1 MTNRSIKTKLH
12 TLRVVMSFGLLGAVV
27 AGVLFGGLDV
37 DLRPYGAALGMAT
50 ASFMKVMHVL

>member
-1 MTNRSIKTKLH
+1 MTNRAIKTKLH
-12 TLRVVMSFGLLGAVV
+12 TLRVVMSYVLLGAVM

-37 DLRPYGAALGMAT
+37 DLRPYGAAFGMAA